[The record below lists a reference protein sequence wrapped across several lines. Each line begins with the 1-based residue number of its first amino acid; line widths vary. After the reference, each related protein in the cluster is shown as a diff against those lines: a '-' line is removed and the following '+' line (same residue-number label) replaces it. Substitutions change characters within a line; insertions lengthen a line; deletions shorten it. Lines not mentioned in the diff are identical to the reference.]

1 MGISRKLLEVSKL
14 VEATEL
20 AELITNLLG
29 NKIRLELIEIVAKE
43 IGYTRLAELANS
55 KAGSIKS
62 SLNRGSIGDDLAFR
76 IFKGLAQEKPHL
88 LRFALEKVLTKYGNM
103 LDSILEKARER
114 EKEVIVSSK

>member
-1 MGISRKLLEVSKL
+1 M